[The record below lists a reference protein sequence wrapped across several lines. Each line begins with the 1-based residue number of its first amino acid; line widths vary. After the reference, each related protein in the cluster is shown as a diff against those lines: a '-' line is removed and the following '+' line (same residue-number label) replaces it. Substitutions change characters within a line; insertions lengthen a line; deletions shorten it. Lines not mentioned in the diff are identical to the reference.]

1 MMIVCQVH
9 LNVIP
14 THTNSFPANLF
25 VWMKKLVLD
34 NGFVFLL
41 TLPSA
46 CSLQKWQVAWMFVS
60 FYSLSV
66 DDLPD
71 LKSVRRSGRNAT

>member
-1 MMIVCQVH
+1 M
-9 LNVIP
+9 
-14 THTNSFPANLF
+14 NSFPANLF

-41 TLPSA
+41 TLPLA

-71 LKSVRRSGRNAT
+71 LKVFVGLDVTRRNGIAKVTGFCE